1 MADPNYPAMKWHP
14 ETGEAKTFTSADEVP
29 EGWLDTH
36 PSNLPA
42 TPDAGAASVPA
53 RPDPLP
59 MSRDAIKKALDDA
72 GITYAKNAKDQTL
85 YDLLVSELRAHLTDQ
100 DIHWAETDDAPTL
113 INLLPPELGA
123 AE

>member
-1 MADPNYPAMKWHP
+1 MTDPNYPAMKWHP

-29 EGWLDTH
+29 KGWLDTH
-36 PSNLPA
+36 PNNLPA
-42 TPDAGAASVPA
+42 NPDAGSASVPA

-72 GITYAKNAKDQTL
+72 GITYAKSAKDQTL
-85 YDLLVSELRAHLTDQ
+85 YDLLVSELRAHLTSQ
-100 DIHWAETDDAPTL
+100 GVAWGKGDDATTL
-113 INLLPPELGA
+113 IHLLPPEPGA